1 MQKRFA
7 TEFLVWVAIGALG
20 CGGAEVTAPLA
31 KDSPWPKF
39 RGGPAQTGAT
49 SARGESGGAFW
60 SFATGKGIFSSPVVG
75 GDGTIYVGSADR
87 AFYAI
92 NRDGTQRWKITTE
105 EIIDSAGLLDDQG
118 HVYFG
123 SGDGKL
129 RAADAATGAL
139 VWTTEA
145 EMPTGTAL
153 IRWFEGNVAIDAS
166 GTLWAGNDN
175 FTLYRF
181 DRQTGTKVG
190 SDRASDQIW
199 SSPAF
204 DLAAGRVFVGNNNVV
219 ELFGP
224 NLIAYDTS
232 GVRLWERF
240 VGNGSVAASPMVLP
254 DGGVVVGSFD
264 GFVRCYEGATGKPRW
279 EYGTRD
285 HLYASPSVLPNGDV
299 VQISTDGTVY
309 ALAARDGA
317 VRWTYDVR
325 TPVRSS
331 PSVDGDGN
339 IYFGGGDGRLW
350 VLNAN
355 GTLRWSVQLIEDDR
369 NDLNASP
376 ALGRNAIYVAGEDG
390 AVYSVPYDYCLDAGK
405 DEARCAPASAPS
417 VSDDGFALLWVTP
430 FGSALAAPP
439 ASLDRDQPMVFSLVA
454 RAAQRDVLAML
465 DPTDLTVTINEEVVA
480 SEVSGDGKLVM
491 IVPSPLFVGDSNE
504 KINVAIDGRVLGNL
518 NRVGMR
524 LSGGSPIGRATLS
537 FQTTLNPRSTTS
549 LPSANST
556 AWEISRLALPLPTL
570 MPSYNQIGFDSLHYL
585 VGLIEIDGEHG
596 VSWMMGARLNSATG
610 KIVPDP
616 TSRALVPLATTY
628 VDGYLVLENEAG
640 LSVEVMNAVIP
651 LDRFRVSAT
660 LDGSLD
666 AIGPLKVWGG
676 TICAGI
682 ALYGQF
688 LQNLGLCNPT
698 SDRLTVSG
706 AAKFEQRND
715 LATPPAV
722 AGVDF
727 AIDANTITATFAAP
741 NIKAADHLVAL
752 LVLDDATG
760 LPVPLSYGLGTA
772 RTTNTAGDVVTVSV
786 PRIAQLPAKLRCHL
800 IVDTQSAASAVLD
813 VP

>member
-1 MQKRFA
+1 MQKQFRTA
-7 TEFLVWVAIGALG
+7 LIALVAFGSLA
-20 CGGAEVTAPLA
+20 CSAEAGAPLA
-31 KDSPWPKF
+31 PDSPWPKF
-39 RGGPAQTGAT
+39 RGNPAQTGAT

-75 GDGTIYVGSADR
+75 GDGTVYVGSADR

-92 NRDGTQRWKITTE
+92 NRDGTQRWKVTTD
-105 EIIDSAGLLDDQG
+105 EIIDSAGLLDDRG
-118 HVYFG
+118 RVYFG

-129 RAADAATGAL
+129 RALDAATGA
-139 VWTTEA
+139 VIWTTEA
-145 EMPTGTAL
+145 DAPTGTAL
-153 IRWFEGNVAIDAS
+153 IRWFEGNVAIDAN
-166 GTLWAGNDN
+166 GALWAGNDN

-181 DRQTGTKVG
+181 DRETGAIAG
-190 SDRASDQIW
+190 RDRASDQIW

-204 DLAAGRVFVGNNNVV
+204 DLSAGRVFIGNNNVV
-219 ELFGP
+219 EPFGP
-224 NLIAYDTS
+224 NLIAYDAK

-240 VGNGSVAASPMVLP
+240 VGNGSVAASPMALP

-299 VQISTDGTVY
+299 AQISTDGTVY

-350 VLNAN
+350 VLNAD

-376 ALGRNAIYVAGEDG
+376 ALGRNAIYVAGENG
-390 AVYSVPYDYCLDAGK
+390 AVYSVPYDYCLGLGK
-405 DEARCAPASAPS
+405 DETRCTPASAAS
-417 VSDDGFALLWVTP
+417 VPDDGFALLWVTP
-430 FGSALAAPP
+430 FGSTSASPP
-439 ASLDRDQPMVFSLVA
+439 KNLDRDQPMVFSLVA
-454 RAAQRDVLAML
+454 RAGKRDVLAML
-465 DPTDLTVTINEEVVA
+465 DPSDLNVTLNGQVVSA
-480 SEVSGDGKLVM
+480 EISGDGKLVM
-491 IVPSPLFVGDSNE
+491 IVPSPLFVGNSA
-504 KINVAIDGRVLGNL
+504 KQLSVAIDGRVLGNL
-518 NRVGMR
+518 DRVGMR
-524 LSGGSPIGRATLS
+524 LSGGSPIERATLS
-537 FQTTLNPRSTTS
+537 FQTTLNEPSTSS

-556 AWEISRLALPLPTL
+556 VWEISRLALPLPTL

-585 VGLIEIDGEHG
+585 VGLIELDGERG
-596 VSWMMGARLNSATG
+596 VSWMMGARLNAATG
-610 KIVPDP
+610 QIVPDP

-628 VDGYLVLENEAG
+628 VDGHLVLENEAG

-660 LDGSLD
+660 LDGKLD
-666 AIGPLKVWGG
+666 SVGPLKVWGG

-698 SDRLTVSG
+698 SDRLIVSG
-706 AAKFEQRND
+706 AANFAARND
-715 LATPPAV
+715 LPTPPAV

-727 AIDANTITATFAAP
+727 AIDANTVSATFVAP
-741 NIKAADHLVAL
+741 NIQAADHLVAL

-772 RTTNTAGDVVTVSV
+772 RTTNTAGQVVSVSV

-800 IVDTQSAASAVLD
+800 IVDTQSATSAVLD